1 MKKSLY
7 MNLLTAAAVITLS
20 FSSPAAQTDAGQKTV
35 DSLAAE
41 TESADSAA
49 STEPDLQTMSWDDYA
64 ISLDGITLQFPLL
77 FTDCGLNGWE
87 ASDDLT
93 TSLEPNQY
101 NMFYFTKA
109 DRRMHL
115 FIANFAQNTQP
126 AEECVVC
133 GVGIDRFDWKEADG
147 EILLP
152 GGIRRGSSTLQEI
165 EKAYGTPSRT
175 YEGDLYTQ
183 LTYETD
189 IYETIKLSVYKESGV
204 LEDIEMKIFRKPDLF
219 DPGEVSTEVPSAVS
233 AYQKP
238 EQLSTD
244 LTASEIRIEDQ
255 VYTLP
260 VPVSTLLSDG
270 WRIQTEDSQGS
281 IAARSSGWVSLQKGG
296 QHFRTLAANH
306 TDSAVTPE
314 NAWVTSLSIG
324 KSDLDLDGELPGG
337 ITVGMSRSALEA
349 LFDKEGASCE
359 VEESGDFIY
368 YTYDKV
374 SYDECKEV
382 VVFTGTDG
390 PYEAD
395 TVIKITCSKPE

>member
-7 MNLLTAAAVITLS
+7 MNLLTAAVLIALS
-20 FSSPAAQTDAGQKTV
+20 FPSPAAQTEAWQKTV
-35 DSLAAE
+35 GFLAAE
-41 TESADSAA
+41 TESADPAA
-49 STEPDLQTMSWDDYA
+49 STEPDLQSMSWDDYA
-64 ISLDGITLQFPLL
+64 ISLDGVTLQFPLL
-77 FTDCGLNGWE
+77 FADCGLDGWD

-93 TSLEPNQY
+93 TPLEPNQY

-109 DRRMHL
+109 DRRMYL

-126 AEECVVC
+126 AEECVIC
-133 GVGIDRFDWKEADG
+133 GVGIDRFDWKEEDG

-152 GGIRRGSSTLQEI
+152 GGIRRGISTLQEI
-165 EKAYGTPSRT
+165 ERAYGTPSRT

-189 IYETIKLSVYKESGV
+189 IYETIELSVYRESGV
-204 LEDIEMKIFRKPDLF
+204 LEDIEMKVLRKPDQF

-233 AYQKP
+233 AYQEP

-244 LTASEIRIEDQ
+244 PAASEIRVEDQ

-270 WRIQTEDSQGS
+270 WKIQPEDSQAS

-296 QHFRTLAANH
+296 QHFRTLAANP
-306 TDSAVTPE
+306 TDSAVTPV

-324 KSDLDLDGELPGG
+324 KNDLDLDGALPGG

-349 LFDKEGASCE
+349 LFDRKGVSCE
-359 VEESGDFIY
+359 VEKNGDFIY